1 MEAEFKEAVGKHDF
15 EKIGKLKEEGYKPSE
30 EFIKGIG
37 KEHGLDER
45 QTHEVIQLFGTKP
58 EEQGEHERQAARL
71 LDAAQTDNFHVIQ
84 EIQKE
89 GYRLTQQDLTRMRE
103 RCASQHADSRTKDF
117 RDGRQHKDTGRCQTG
132 QHTQTRQQQGNGPS
146 DSQHHQPGFQ

>member
-58 EEQGEHERQAARL
+58 SESSAAPAPTSQAETAATTAASGPGEAPVVVPVKPE
-71 LDAAQTDNFHVIQ
+71 
-84 EIQKE
+84 
-89 GYRLTQQDLTRMRE
+89 
-103 RCASQHADSRTKDF
+103 
-117 RDGRQHKDTGRCQTG
+117 
-132 QHTQTRQQQGNGPS
+132 
-146 DSQHHQPGFQ
+146 

>member
-1 MEAEFKEAVGKHDF
+1 MEAEFKRKRWANMT
-15 EKIGKLKEEGYKPSE
+15 LKKSGSSKRKDINPVKSLS
-30 EFIKGIG
+30 
-37 KEHGLDER
+37 KESVRNGLDER

-89 GYRLTQQDLTRMRE
+89 GFGSPRRPYPD
-103 RCASQHADSRTKDF
+103 A
-117 RDGRQHKDTGRCQTG
+117 
-132 QHTQTRQQQGNGPS
+132 
-146 DSQHHQPGFQ
+146 